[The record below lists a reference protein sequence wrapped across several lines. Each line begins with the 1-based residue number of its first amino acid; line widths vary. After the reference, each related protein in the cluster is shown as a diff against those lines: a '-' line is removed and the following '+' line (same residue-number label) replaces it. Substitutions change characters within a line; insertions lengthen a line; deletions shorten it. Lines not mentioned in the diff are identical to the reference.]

1 MNVIGSYPKVKYRSS
16 TSGSVSS
23 AGVLLLTETARVLDL
38 VEALTT
44 ELAGFTRRGAVHHP
58 GKAIV
63 DLAVMLASG
72 GEVPADVAMLRAR
85 PHLFGPVASDPTI
98 SRIIDDLAGDVDAAL
113 SGISAA
119 RASARRTAG
128 LLPGGAL
135 PEIDAHVIVD
145 IDATLITSH
154 SDKELAAP
162 TFKRGF
168 GFHPLLAFADHG
180 EAGTGTP
187 LAAVL
192 RPGNAGSNTATDH
205 VTVLAAALAQLD
217 PAQRSRVLV
226 RTDSAGGTKAFLTH
240 LAGAGLAY
248 SVGFAGFLPY
258 LKAAIDT
265 VDASAWIPAVN
276 SDGKPRDGAWVA
288 EVTHLLDLADYPTG
302 MRVIARKERPHPGAQ
317 LALTDIDGHRVTCFA
332 TNDPSDDLPALEVR
346 HRQRARCED
355 RIRDAKDTGLNRL
368 PFHDAA
374 SNAIWLQIVLLAI
387 DLTTWA
393 QQLALTGTWSVA
405 RPRTLRVKLF
415 ATAARYVTAARRR
428 IIDLDP
434 HWPWTDVLHQ
444 GLRQLAWLATLAP
457 A

>member
-1 MNVIGSYPKVKYRSS
+1 MNGTCSYPKVKYRSS

-23 AGVLLLTETARVLDL
+23 AGSLLLTETARVLGL
-38 VEALTT
+38 VEALVT
-44 ELAGFTRRGAVHHP
+44 ELAGFTRRGAVHAP
-58 GKAIV
+58 GKAIA
-63 DLAVMLASG
+63 DLAVMLAAG
-72 GEVPADVAMLRAR
+72 GECPADVVMLRAR
-85 PHLFGPVASDPTI
+85 PHLFGMVASDPTM
-98 SRIIDDLAGDVDAAL
+98 SRIIDDLAADVDAAL
-113 SGISAA
+113 AGIAAA
-119 RASARRTAG
+119 RASARVTAG

-135 PEIDAHVIVD
+135 PEIDGHVIVD

-180 EAGTGTP
+180 DGGTGAP

-192 RPGNAGSNTATDH
+192 RPGNAGSNTASDH
-205 VTVLAAALAQLD
+205 VAVLDLALAQLD
-217 PAQRSRVLV
+217 PAQREQVLV

-240 LAGAGLAY
+240 LAERNLAY

-265 VDASAWIPAVN
+265 VDASAWTPAVN
-276 SDGKPRDGAWVA
+276 SDGDDRDGAWVA
-288 EVTHLLDLADYPTG
+288 EITHLLDLADYPAG
-302 MRVIARKERPHPGAQ
+302 IRIIARKERPHPGAQ
-317 LALTDIDGHRVTCFA
+317 LTLTDIDGHRVVCFA
-332 TNDPSDDLPALEVR
+332 TNDPRTDLPALEAR

-355 RIRDAKDTGLNRL
+355 RIRDAKDTGLDRL
-368 PFHDAA
+368 PFRDAA
-374 SNAIWLQIVLLAI
+374 SNAIWLQIVLLAM

-393 QQLALTGTWSVA
+393 QQIALTGTWAVA
-405 RPRTLRVKLF
+405 RPKTLRVRLF
-415 ATAARYVTAARRR
+415 ATAARHITTARRR

-434 HWPWTDVLHQ
+434 HWPWASIVHDALQH
-444 GLRQLAWLATLAP
+444 LAWLARLAP

>member
-1 MNVIGSYPKVKYRSS
+1 MNVTGTYPTVKYRSS
-16 TSGSVSS
+16 AVGSVSS
-23 AGVLLLTETARVLDL
+23 AGTLLLTETARVLGV
-38 VEALTT
+38 VETLTT

-58 GKAIV
+58 GKAIA

-72 GEVPADVAMLRAR
+72 GQVPADVVMLRAR
-85 PHLFGPVASDPTI
+85 PHLFGPVASDPTM
-98 SRIIDDLAGDVDAAL
+98 SRIIDDLAADPDTALAA
-113 SGISAA
+113 ITAA
-119 RASARRTAG
+119 RASARVTAG
-128 LLPGGAL
+128 LLPGGAI

-145 IDATLITSH
+145 IDATLITAH

-162 TFKRGF
+162 TFKRGY

-180 EAGTGTP
+180 GSGTGSP

-205 VTVLAAALAQLD
+205 VTVLDLALAQLD
-217 PAQRSRVLV
+217 PVQRAKVLV

-240 LAGAGLAY
+240 LADAELAY

-265 VDASAWIPAVN
+265 VEASAWIPAVN
-276 SDGKPRDGAWVA
+276 GDGDDRDGAWVA
-288 EVTHLLDLADYPTG
+288 EITDVLDLSDYPDG

-317 LALTDIDGHRVTCFA
+317 LTLTDVDGHRVVCFA
-332 TNDPSDDLPALEVR
+332 TNDTSSDLPALEAR

-355 RIRDAKDTGLNRL
+355 RIRDAKDTGADRL
-368 PFHDAA
+368 PYADAA
-374 SNAIWLQIVLLAI
+374 SNAIWIQIVLLAM
-387 DLTTWA
+387 DLTCWA

-405 RPRTLRVKLF
+405 RPKTLRVKLF
-415 ATAARYVTAARRR
+415 ATAARYVTTARRR

-434 HWPWTDVLHQ
+434 DWPWTATLHDALQ
-444 GLRQLAWLATLAP
+444 HLAWLARLAP